1 MDDTLRENDAI
12 STSML
17 QSFVRATTQ
26 SRQTAPASRRKM
38 LPSLIKKR
46 REVVAEGANSVNS
59 ELSDL
64 GTAEEATPLEEVTG
78 SRQDGE
84 LDRLMQRE
92 SSWRRACLHK
102 GVRKYTVNG
111 TRDKRCFESRVFCAS
126 SRIIRSLGVFGFMGG
141 VIIWIAVEML
151 FRRIP
156 FLFGSGVLLRQYKS
170 IRETI
175 SSIVI
180 ETLFDPAAL
189 RKYFSGKNKK
199 VREMLRVDTKLGLFN
214 SQIVEVVIDQKISA
228 ILAGPDGFVLN
239 MMGVNQ
245 DQLRLTMKTHARDFI
260 NEISPLVMEKLA
272 DPGLTDGVDLHE
284 EAEKILGTK
293 IGQLSSGKVRQLM
306 AVMIRKH
313 LSWLIVWG
321 NILGA
326 TFGITIEVVALL
338 LIFFRQ
344 LPVINL
350 Q

>member
-1 MDDTLRENDAI
+1 MAA
-12 STSML
+12 
-17 QSFVRATTQ
+17 FVE
-26 SRQTAPASRRKM
+26 
-38 LPSLIKKR
+38 R

-102 GVRKYTVNG
+102 GLAVNLCFLAVMVAGIVMIEYSFPLQGVRKYTVNG